1 VWFIN
6 GEIASMTEAV
16 EILAKVTLWRRFAVI
31 VYDSILLFVVLYL
44 AGALAFGAMYWVWNE
59 EAALNLPQSP
69 FYSLYLFAVMFV
81 YFGWQWLHGGQT
93 LGMKTW
99 RVQIRP
105 LSQPRLT
112 WGQVLLRFLVAWLS
126 FAAFGLGFLWS
137 LWDAERRTWHD
148 IASNSALVMLP
159 KDFYD

>member
-1 VWFIN
+1 MSEGAETLVK
-6 GEIASMTEAV
+6 AA
-16 EILAKVTLWRRFAVI
+16 LWRRFAVI

-44 AGALAFGAMYWVWNE
+44 AAVFAFAAMYWVWNE
-59 EAALNLPQSP
+59 AAALSLQQSP
-69 FYSLYLFAVMFV
+69 FYRLYLFAVMFF
-81 YFGWQWLHGGQT
+81 YFGWQWQHGGQT

-105 LSQPRLT
+105 LNQPRLT
-112 WGQVLLRFLVAWLS
+112 WGQMLTRFLIAWVS
-126 FAAFGLGFLWS
+126 FATFGLGFLWS

-148 IASNSALVMLP
+148 IASRSVLVVLP